1 MGKKQYRSLQ
11 DRYDEMH
18 EYLLELIED
27 HNRTLAELRYLSEFI
42 NYKNLEDEFQY
53 FQRNAHEEYDEDLPF
68 SRLTL

>member
-27 HNRTLAELRYLSEFI
+27 HNHTLAELRYLSEFI

>member
-1 MGKKQYRSLQ
+1 MSKKQYRSLQ

>member
-1 MGKKQYRSLQ
+1 MSKKQYRSLQ

-18 EYLLELIED
+18 EYLLELIKD